1 MLLARQN
8 KSKKKEQK
16 KKQKKKKNKKLR
28 GQNFSWP
35 KINLRYTA
43 RFYLI

>member
-1 MLLARQN
+1 MMLLARQN
-8 KSKKKEQK
+8 KSKKKQ
-16 KKQKKKKNKKLR
+16 KQKKNTKLR
-28 GQNFSWP
+28 GQKFSWP

>member
-8 KSKKKEQK
+8 KSKKKNK
-16 KKQKKKKNKKLR
+16 KKTKKKKNTKLR
-28 GQNFSWP
+28 GQKFSWP
-35 KINLRYTA
+35 KIKLRYTA

>member
-16 KKQKKKKNKKLR
+16 KKKKKNTKLR
-28 GQNFSWP
+28 GQKFSWP

>member
-16 KKQKKKKNKKLR
+16 KKKNTKLR
-28 GQNFSWP
+28 GQKFSWP

-43 RFYLI
+43 RFYLV

>member
-16 KKQKKKKNKKLR
+16 KTKKKNTKLR
-28 GQNFSWP
+28 GQKFSWP

>member
-8 KSKKKEQK
+8 KSKKKRTKK
-16 KKQKKKKNKKLR
+16 KKQKNTKLR
-28 GQNFSWP
+28 GQKFSWP
-35 KINLRYTA
+35 KINLRYTP

>member
-1 MLLARQN
+1 MMLLARQN
-8 KSKKKEQK
+8 KSKKKNK
-16 KKQKKKKNKKLR
+16 KKTKTKKNTKLR
-28 GQNFSWP
+28 GQKFSWP